1 MRVILRLRHGPRVRK
16 KRRKNQQTAL
26 AVSGML
32 TPAALMACAL
42 ALWRIGT
49 DMSLTGSF
57 PIPHGLFSHWQ
68 VWFVTAGV
76 MQGAS
81 VARSRYGNAEPEE
94 APRASTHEDKEPS
107 LYGGR

>member
-1 MRVILRLRHGPRVRK
+1 MRVILRLKHGPRVRK
-16 KRRKNQQTAL
+16 KRRKNQQAAL

-68 VWFVTAGV
+68 VWFVAAGV
-76 MQGAS
+76 LQAGA
-81 VARSRYGNAEPEE
+81 VALSRYGNAQPEE
-94 APRASTHEDKEPS
+94 SPHAPAPAGEQPS
-107 LYGGR
+107 LRGGR